1 MACRYFVQTAA
12 LFTIG
17 LEHAAAYWKGLHGAL
32 GERLKLT
39 DEASALARADA
50 SEGIHYSFEKPDQ
63 VTCSTV
69 QERLLTFDS
78 ATYRGELVSFSIAE
92 ASVEAAREHI
102 ELLEV
107 AEEEDAEEDM
117 LQARSAAMEV
127 AAAQA
132 QAEDAAKV
140 KGDARY
146 ARVSAAREAGKELQ
160 RQREQ
165 QKKQRRSRVHV
176 YMLTD
181 VPAQYVVR

>member
-1 MACRYFVQTAA
+1 MLNR
-12 LFTIG
+12 
-17 LEHAAAYWKGLHGAL
+17 
-32 GERLKLT
+32 
-39 DEASALARADA
+39 ARAA
-50 SEGIHYSFEKPDQ
+50 THLI
-63 VTCSTV
+63 
-69 QERLLTFDS
+69 DS
-78 ATYRGELVSFSIAE
+78 STYRGELVSFSIAE

-132 QAEDAAKV
+132 QADQDAAKV

-165 QKKQRRSRVHV
+165 QKKQR
-176 YMLTD
+176 
-181 VPAQYVVR
+181 QKQ

>member
-1 MACRYFVQTAA
+1 MAVKAHT
-12 LFTIG
+12 
-17 LEHAAAYWKGLHGAL
+17 
-32 GERLKLT
+32 
-39 DEASALARADA
+39 
-50 SEGIHYSFEKPDQ
+50 FEPD
-63 VTCSTV
+63 CCI
-69 QERLLTFDS
+69 FDV

-165 QKKQRRSRVHV
+165 QKKQR
-176 YMLTD
+176 
-181 VPAQYVVR
+181 QEQ

>member
-1 MACRYFVQTAA
+1 M
-12 LFTIG
+12 
-17 LEHAAAYWKGLHGAL
+17 
-32 GERLKLT
+32 
-39 DEASALARADA
+39 
-50 SEGIHYSFEKPDQ
+50 
-63 VTCSTV
+63 
-69 QERLLTFDS
+69 
-78 ATYRGELVSFSIAE
+78 SFSIAE

-127 AAAQA
+127 AAGAAQA

-181 VPAQYVVR
+181 VPAQYVLVR

>member
-1 MACRYFVQTAA
+1 MATRPRVMTTAEIMRA
-12 LFTIG
+12 NPHPVTTFLKARGWNDADPHPWRPQVDYDWDADGWLPTWRVTRARLETSGLIVTI
-17 LEHAAAYWKGLHGAL
+17 
-32 GERLKLT
+32 R
-39 DEASALARADA
+39 
-50 SEGIHYSFEKPDQ
+50 
-63 VTCSTV
+63 
-69 QERLLTFDS
+69 
-78 ATYRGELVSFSIAE
+78 E

-165 QKKQRRSRVHV
+165 QKKQR
-176 YMLTD
+176 
-181 VPAQYVVR
+181 QEQ

>member
-1 MACRYFVQTAA
+1 M
-12 LFTIG
+12 
-17 LEHAAAYWKGLHGAL
+17 
-32 GERLKLT
+32 
-39 DEASALARADA
+39 
-50 SEGIHYSFEKPDQ
+50 
-63 VTCSTV
+63 
-69 QERLLTFDS
+69 
-78 ATYRGELVSFSIAE
+78 SFSIAE

-127 AAAQA
+127 AAGAAQA

-160 RQREQ
+160 RQPRAAEEAAAA
-165 QKKQRRSRVHV
+165 VELHV

-181 VPAQYVVR
+181 VPARYVVR